1 MNNEATMDKKMKF
14 TRRPCGGLTKRQ
26 LAVIEDMF
34 DGDDEQAV
42 LDKHKVSRRLYNK
55 WLADSDF
62 VGEFDR
68 RIDAAYRQ
76 SAVLIARYAPLAAAK
91 LVQLTESDKEET
103 ARRAC
108 LDIISMQNTGGRI
121 QETEYRRGMK
131 DDGRGTMDDG
141 RSELNDETASRLLS
155 ALAEESTENQT

>member
-1 MNNEATMDKKMKF
+1 MGKTEKLK
-14 TRRPCGGLTKRQ
+14 PRQ
-26 LAVIEDMF
+26 FAVIDELF
-34 DGDDEQAV
+34 NGDDEQAV

-55 WLADSDF
+55 WLADSNF
-62 VGEFDR
+62 TGEFDR

-108 LDIISMQNTGGRI
+108 LDIISMHASR
-121 QETEYRRGMK
+121 ESR
-131 DDGRGTMDDG
+131 DDGRGTKDETESAESSPQ
-141 RSELNDETASRLLS
+141 SELSDQTASKLLS
-155 ALAEESTENQT
+155 ALAEESTEKET

>member
-1 MNNEATMDKKMKF
+1 MGKTEKLK
-14 TRRPCGGLTKRQ
+14 PRQ
-26 LAVIEDMF
+26 FAVIDELF
-34 DGDDEQAV
+34 NGDDEQAV
-42 LDKHKVSRRLYNK
+42 LDKYKVSRKLYNK
-55 WLADSDF
+55 WLADSNF
-62 VGEFDR
+62 TGEFDR

-108 LDIISMQNTGGRI
+108 LDIISMHDTQCHV
-121 QETEYRRGMK
+121 E
-131 DDGRGTMDDG
+131 
-141 RSELNDETASRLLS
+141 RSETSGYRGKYHPQPDSSASPQNDPDLLASPLSPQAASRLLS